1 MKRIFTAIGMDH
13 ISLYKKYNCPPI
25 VQWAHNTDMRN
36 LESMHSL
43 FTGLICYLEVSKNCL
58 LKKGSF
64 LFIEFILISL
74 TLYYHSKRVHAVA
87 TLFNISH
94 QP

>member
-1 MKRIFTAIGMDH
+1 MKRIFTAIGME
-13 ISLYKKYNCPPI
+13 KYNCPPI

-74 TLYYHSKRVHAVA
+74 TFYYHHSKRVHAVA
-87 TLFNISH
+87 T
-94 QP
+94 